1 MAKKYIVDLSKAE
14 KAGLV
19 ELTQKGRPGA
29 RKIKRAN
36 ILLLAAAGKPDLEIA
51 ELLHT
56 SWPTV
61 QRTRHRFV
69 AGGLAFALNELPRA
83 GRLPKIDDKVETILT
98 TLAQSQPPE
107 GRVRW
112 TLQLLADRL
121 VTLTHLESLSYEAVR
136 LVLKKNDLKP
146 WQRQKWCIPTVIGAK
161 FVWRMEDILDL
172 YAEPFN
178 PAYPVIC
185 FDEVPY
191 QMVSETRL
199 PLPVQNGR
207 PMRYDFEYRREG
219 TCNLFMFLQP
229 LAGWRHVKVTERRTK
244 RDFSW
249 CMHDLVEVHF
259 PEAEKIRVVV
269 DNLNTHSP
277 ASFYETLPAEQAR
290 HLARKLEFHYTPE
303 HSSWLNMAE
312 VEISVLSEQCLDRR
326 LSTQEIVAKEVG
338 AWETERN
345 AARVTID
352 WRFTIPNARDKLR
365 KLYPVREE
373 Q

>member
-1 MAKKYIVDLSKAE
+1 
-14 KAGLV
+14 
-19 ELTQKGRPGA
+19 
-29 RKIKRAN
+29 
-36 ILLLAAAGKPDLEIA
+36 
-51 ELLHT
+51 
-56 SWPTV
+56 
-61 QRTRHRFV
+61 
-69 AGGLAFALNELPRA
+69 
-83 GRLPKIDDKVETILT
+83 
-98 TLAQSQPPE
+98 
-107 GRVRW
+107 
-112 TLQLLADRL
+112 
-121 VTLTHLESLSYEAVR
+121 
-136 LVLKKNDLKP
+136 
-146 WQRQKWCIPTVIGAK
+146 
-161 FVWRMEDILDL
+161 MEDILDL
-172 YAEPFN
+172 YAEPFD

-199 PLPVQNGR
+199 PLPVQNGK

-229 LAGWRHVKVTERRTK
+229 LAGWRRVKVTERRTK
-244 RDFSW
+244 QDFSG
-249 CMHDLVEVHF
+249 CMYDLVEVHF

-277 ASFYETLPAEQAR
+277 AAFYETFPAEQAR

-312 VEISVLSEQCLDRR
+312 VEISVLTKQCLDRR
-326 LSTQEIVAKEVG
+326 LGAQEIVTKEVG
-338 AWETERN
+338 AWEAERN
-345 AARVTID
+345 AARATID